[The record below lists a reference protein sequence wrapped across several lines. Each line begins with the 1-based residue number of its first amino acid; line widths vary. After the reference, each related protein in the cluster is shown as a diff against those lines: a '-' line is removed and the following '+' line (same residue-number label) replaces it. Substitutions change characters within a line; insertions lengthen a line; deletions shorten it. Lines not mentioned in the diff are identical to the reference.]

1 MKDARG
7 KSGRSSECCPI
18 ARASS
23 CNCINPFALLCEKLK
38 NATLRV
44 DSIFCGSYV
53 KRLLVV
59 PDGSTEEF
67 KGLQSW
73 NDVLKLIEDAEDQYA
88 EKAKH
93 SWFRQKLRRGENV
106 ASVLQ
111 SLTDLLPEEYGLGVL
126 RGGLSILFTVSW

>member
-1 MKDARG
+1 M
-7 KSGRSSECCPI
+7 
-18 ARASS
+18 
-23 CNCINPFALLCEKLK
+23 
-38 NATLRV
+38 
-44 DSIFCGSYV
+44 

-67 KGLQSW
+67 KSLQSW
-73 NDVLKLIEDAEDQYA
+73 NDVLKLIENAEDQYA
-88 EKAKH
+88 EKAKN